1 MHKIKLGLVPKPG
14 IKPEFNLN
22 SYQFKPRTDWKIGQ
36 SSFFVT
42 GPHLYNTLP
51 AELRQLQDNPNP
63 GVKEVNNFK
72 TELDKYLTTLPDD
85 PGTQV
90 NSVAHQTWL
99 HNTLH

>member
-22 SYQFKPRTDWKIGQ
+22 SFQFKPRTDWKIGQ
-36 SSFFVT
+36 SSFFMT
-42 GPHLYNTLP
+42 GPHLYNSLP

-63 GVKEVNNFK
+63 GVKEVNDFK
-72 TELDKYLTTLPDD
+72 AELDKYLTTLPDD

-90 NSVAHQTWL
+90 NSLL
-99 HNTLH
+99 HIRPGYITH